1 MQNITLSITDSK
13 EYKELFSAI
22 RSGQTPA
29 LAVGLPPAA
38 KAQLAAALRLE
49 TSRPV
54 CILTDEDNAA
64 LRLASDLES
73 FSELPVLHVP
83 ARELTMA
90 HRQLMPVK
98 KI

>member
-49 TSRPV
+49 TAPGLHPDRRGQCCTPTGFRPGILLRAAV
-54 CILTDEDNAA
+54 CTSPHAN
-64 LRLASDLES
+64 
-73 FSELPVLHVP
+73 
-83 ARELTMA
+83 
-90 HRQLMPVK
+90 
-98 KI
+98 